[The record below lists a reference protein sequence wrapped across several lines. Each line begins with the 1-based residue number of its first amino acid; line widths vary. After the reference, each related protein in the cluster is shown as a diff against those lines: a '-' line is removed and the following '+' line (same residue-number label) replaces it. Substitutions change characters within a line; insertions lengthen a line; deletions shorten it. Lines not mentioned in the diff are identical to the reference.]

1 MYYSQLNFATE
12 FMADEAIA
20 RAKELDEYYRRTARL
35 VGPLVGDPND
45 LILVRN

>member
-20 RAKELDEYYRRTARL
+20 RAKELDEYYRRTGRL
-35 VGPLVGDPND
+35 VGPLVGHPND
-45 LILVRN
+45 LITVRN

>member
-20 RAKELDEYYRRTARL
+20 RAKELDEYYRRTGRL
-35 VGPLVGDPND
+35 VGPLVGDPNE
-45 LILVRN
+45 LITIRN